1 MTKYLKPT
9 LKIIKM
15 KNLKKVS
22 REQMK
27 SIAGG
32 ELVRNCSNK
41 CCPDDGRPRCPGL
54 ICLAVL
60 CPN

>member
-27 SIAGG
+27 SIAG
-32 ELVRNCSNK
+32 S
-41 CCPDDGRPRCPGL
+41 GL
-54 ICLAVL
+54 SKTALISAVL
-60 CPN
+60 MMEDQDVPD